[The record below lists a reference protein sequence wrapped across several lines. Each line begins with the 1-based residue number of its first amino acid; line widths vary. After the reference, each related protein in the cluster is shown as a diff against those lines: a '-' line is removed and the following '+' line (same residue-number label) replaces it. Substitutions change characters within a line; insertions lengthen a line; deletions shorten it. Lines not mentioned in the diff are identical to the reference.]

1 MPNLKGGKKY
11 KSGKHSDDKPELHE
25 INEEDGQS
33 IGRVIKALGD
43 RNMLLY
49 CNDGKERIAH
59 IRGGL
64 SKKKGFIE
72 IGDIV
77 LYSERGEGLSNSS
90 NRGDILAKYDRD
102 LHSLLKK
109 QPGVNPRL
117 FTNLET
123 LDSSSRAKG
132 VTPAAA
138 DCGFEFENETGSE
151 GDDEGDALI
160 ARANRK
166 AEEDKKRAAARD
178 VKHGATAGNGGNN
191 GDDVDIDAI

>member
-33 IGRVIKALGD
+33 IGRVIKTLGD

-77 LYSERGEGLSNSS
+77 LYSLRSEGMSNDSD
-90 NRGDILAKYDRD
+90 RGDILAKYDRD

-109 QPGVNPRL
+109 QPGVNSRL

-123 LDSSSRAKG
+123 LDIASRAKG
-132 VTPAAA
+132 VTPVMA

-151 GDDEGDALI
+151 NDDDDTQDVIA
-160 ARANRK
+160 ARAEKK
-166 AEEDKKRAAARD
+166 ALEDKKRATARD
-178 VKHGATAGNGGNN
+178 VKHSATAENGGN
-191 GDDVDIDAI
+191 DDVDIDAI